1 MKTKFNYL
9 IIVFLFLIVS
19 TPMHS
24 QNANNKWTFTLDLAS
39 ELHLIKG
46 GGGIASSLLN

>member
-1 MKTKFNYL
+1 MVPKFKISC
-9 IIVFLFLIVS
+9 IIIFVCHFISLY
-19 TPMHS
+19 S
-24 QNANNKWTFTLDLAS
+24 QNANNKYTFTLDLAS